1 MTDRLTD
8 SHQPVLLEETV
19 NLVCGRE
26 WAPSVDAQGGHYQ
39 GAVREG
45 VYVDATFGRGGHTRR
60 LLQALGAGSRVIAF
74 DRDPQAV
81 AAGRALAA
89 EDARVTMAHGNF
101 AALDQLLD
109 QLGIDKVQGVMM
121 DLGTSSPQLDDPQ
134 RGFSFR
140 FDAPLDMR
148 MDTSRGPTAAEW
160 LNAAAEADIA
170 RVLREYGEE
179 RYARRIAAA
188 IVAARPITTTTHLV
202 EVVRGAQPRATPG
215 KHDATRVFQA
225 VRIEVNQELAALES
239 GLVAAFERLLPG
251 GRLAAISFH
260 SLEDRLVKR
269 FVRSMST
276 PPPMPRRLPVRGGG
290 AQARGRLVGRPVTP
304 GDAELRGNPRARSA
318 RLRVVEKLG

>member
-1 MTDRLTD
+1 MTD

-19 NLVCGRE
+19 NLVCGRDWVPTE
-26 WAPSVDAQGGHYQ
+26 GGQGGRYV
-39 GAVREG
+39 GEVREG
-45 VYVDATFGRGGHTRR
+45 VYVDATFGRGGHSRR
-60 LLQALGAGSRVIAF
+60 LLAALAADSRVIAL

-81 AAGRALAA
+81 AAGEALAA
-89 EDARVTMAHGNF
+89 EDARLTMRHGNF
-101 AALDQLLD
+101 AELDQLLD

-148 MDTSRGPTAAEW
+148 MDTSRGATAAEW
-160 LNAAAEADIA
+160 LNSAEAADIA
-170 RVLREYGEE
+170 WVLREYGEE

-188 IVAARPITTTTHLV
+188 IVAARPITTTTRLV
-202 EVVRGAQPRATPG
+202 EVVRGAQPRSTPG

-225 VRIEVNQELAALES
+225 VRIEVNQELAALEA
-239 GLVAAFERLLPG
+239 GMAAAFERLAVG

-269 FVRSMST
+269 FARSMST
-276 PPPMPRRLPVRGGG
+276 PPEMPRRLPVRGAAG
-290 AQARGRLVGRPVTP
+290 AARGRLVGRPITP
-304 GDAELRGNPRARSA
+304 ADAELRSNPRARSA
-318 RLRVVEKLG
+318 RLRVVEKLA